1 MRIYAGTSGFSY
13 KEWKG
18 SFYPEDLPAAGMLR
32 FYSARFP
39 AVEINNTFYRLPNE
53 ATLVQWADQVPEGFR
68 FVLKA
73 SQSITHRRRLKDVE
87 EPLEY
92 LLATSAALGNRRG
105 PLLVQLP
112 PNMKKDGERLDR
124 FLDLVPRTTKVALE
138 FRHPSWF
145 EEDVYDVLRAHG
157 AALCVA
163 DTDEDVGPLVPTT
176 DWGYLRLRREGY
188 DAAALQDWKTRIE
201 QPSWTEA
208 WTFFKHEDEGTG
220 PALASR
226 FLALFASASHAG
238 DPPESQESDS
248 VPFGA
253 RLASFDDE

>member
-1 MRIYAGTSGFSY
+1 MRVYAGTSGFSY

-18 SFYPEDLPAAGMLR
+18 SFYPEDLPASEMLR
-32 FYSARFP
+32 FYSSRFP

-53 ATLVQWADQVPEGFR
+53 GTLMQWADQVPEDFR

-87 EPLEY
+87 DPLEY
-92 LLATSAALGNRRG
+92 LLATSAALGNKRG

-112 PNMKKDGERLDR
+112 PNMKKEVERLDR
-124 FLDLVPRTTKVALE
+124 FLHLVPRTTKVALE

-145 EEDVYDVLRAHG
+145 EQDVYDVLRARG

-163 DTDEDVGPLVPTT
+163 DTEEEAGPLLPTT
-176 DWGYLRLRREGY
+176 DWGYLRLRREAY
-188 DAAALQDWKTRIE
+188 DDAALRDWKARIE
-201 QPSWTEA
+201 QQPWTET

-220 PALASR
+220 PALARR
-226 FLALFASASHAG
+226 FLALFASGSDSAVPRDSQ
-238 DPPESQESDS
+238 PPDS

-253 RLASFDDE
+253 RLAAFDDE